1 MENESR
7 KSRNKTLQKVLLAVL
22 SIILMTGIAFFMANV
37 VHNNSSQ
44 PTSSKVKNG
53 LSAYELAVEQ
63 GYKGNLND
71 WLKSLDG
78 KSAFEIAKE
87 NGYSGTEKE
96 WNKAVANVSNQNKA
110 VITNAGFNKNG
121 DFILTLLDGTDVN
134 VSNVSNSKGKDGT
147 DGKNG
152 TNGKNGAN
160 GKDGRSITLA
170 SVNSDGQL
178 VITYSDGSSVN
189 LDKLVGINGIDG
201 VSISNS
207 AINDKGELIITY
219 SNGQICNLGKVVGVD
234 GKNGINGINGS
245 DGNNGKNGQ
254 DGISVVKSEI
264 NSNGELVV
272 TYSNSVIDNLGKVV
286 GSDGAKGDKGEKGDT
301 GAQGEKG
308 EKGDAGEQGIQGV
321 AGKDGKDGINGTNGV
336 DGKDGKDGVGI
347 NTVNITEDGK
357 LNITLTNGTTLNLG
371 TIKGEKGD
379 KGDTGVQGEKGD
391 KGDTGAKGEK
401 GEKGDA
407 GEQGIQG
414 VAGKDGKDGIN
425 GTNGVDGKDG
435 TNGKDGVG
443 IANVLI
449 NTSGEL
455 ELTFSDGQQINLG
468 NVKGSKGEKGDTGEQ
483 GVQGI
488 AGKDGKD
495 GVNGTNGVDGKDGTN
510 GKDGTDGQDG
520 VGIANVTVSNEGA
533 LSVTLNNGTVLDLG
547 NIKGADGIGISKSEV
562 NASGELVLTYT
573 DGTVKNLGN
582 IVGSNGV
589 DGQDGVGIKTVTL
602 SSTGELM
609 ITLSDNSV
617 INLGNV
623 KGEKGD
629 KGDKGDKGA
638 RGEKGEKGDKGDTG
652 RGIAK
657 TELVNGELII
667 TYTDGTKENLGS
679 VSNAESEYSS
689 GLQYTLNEDN
699 NSYTLSSAGELFNST
714 KVVIPE
720 TYKGKPVTKIGERA
734 FYSTQLYGSDSSKGA
749 PINELILPSTIKSIA
764 LEAFYNCKIEKVVF
778 EGTIEEW
785 CSIQFV
791 GASANPLYHP
801 DNAKD
806 NTKLYIDGELIETLV
821 IPNSVST
828 ISSYSFIDCG
838 SLKEVVIPE
847 SVTSIE
853 PLAFKNCGSL
863 SSVEVKAPRGWYY
876 KNGGYKYSISE
887 STMSNKT
894 LLAQKFVEGNPS
906 NYYKD

>member
-63 GYKGNLND
+63 GYKGDLND

-96 WNKAVANVSNQNKA
+96 WNKAVANVSKQNKS

-134 VSNVSNSKGKDGT
+134 VSNVSNSKGKDG
-147 DGKNG
+147 KNG
-152 TNGKNGAN
+152 TNGKNGKNGAN

-170 SVNSDGQL
+170 SVNSEGQL

-201 VSISNS
+201 
-207 AINDKGELIITY
+207 
-219 SNGQICNLGKVVGVD
+219 
-234 GKNGINGINGS
+234 
-245 DGNNGKNGQ
+245 
-254 DGISVVKSEI
+254 
-264 NSNGELVV
+264 
-272 TYSNSVIDNLGKVV
+272 
-286 GSDGAKGDKGEKGDT
+286 
-301 GAQGEKG
+301 
-308 EKGDAGEQGIQGV
+308 
-321 AGKDGKDGINGTNGV
+321 KDGT
-336 DGKDGKDGVGI
+336 DGKDGVGI
-347 NTVNITEDGK
+347 NTVNITG
-357 LNITLTNGTTLNLG
+357 
-371 TIKGEKGD
+371 
-379 KGDTGVQGEKGD
+379 
-391 KGDTGAKGEK
+391 
-401 GEKGDA
+401 
-407 GEQGIQG
+407 
-414 VAGKDGKDGIN
+414 
-425 GTNGVDGKDG
+425 
-435 TNGKDGVG
+435 
-443 IANVLI
+443 
-449 NTSGEL
+449 
-455 ELTFSDGQQINLG
+455 DGQQINLG
-468 NVKGSKGEKGDTGEQ
+468 NVKGSKGDKGEKGDTGEQ
-483 GVQGI
+483 GIQGI

-495 GVNGTNGVDGKDGTN
+495 GINGTNGVDGKDGTN

-533 LSVTLNNGTVLDLG
+533 LSVTLTNGTVLDLG
-547 NIKGADGIGISKSEV
+547 NIKGANGIGISKSEV

-582 IVGSNGV
+582 VVGANGA

-609 ITLSDNSV
+609 VTLSDNSV

-785 CSIQFV
+785 CSIQFI
-791 GASANPLYHP
+791 GISANPLYHP

-828 ISSYSFIDCG
+828 ISSYSFVDCG

-853 PLAFKNCGSL
+853 PHAFKNCGSL

-906 NYYKD
+906 NYYKN

>member
-160 GKDGRSITLA
+160 GKDGRSVTLA

-308 EKGDAGEQGIQGV
+308 DKGDTGEQGIQGV

-336 DGKDGKDGVGI
+336 DGKDGVGI

-379 KGDTGVQGEKGD
+379 KGDTGVQGENGD

-401 GEKGDA
+401 GDKGDT

-414 VAGKDGKDGIN
+414 LAGKDGKDGIN
-425 GTNGVDGKDG
+425 GTDGVDGKDG

-449 NTSGEL
+449 NTLGEL

-468 NVKGSKGEKGDTGEQ
+468 NVKGSKGE
-483 GVQGI
+483 
-488 AGKDGKD
+488 
-495 GVNGTNGVDGKDGTN
+495 
-510 GKDGTDGQDG
+510 
-520 VGIANVTVSNEGA
+520 
-533 LSVTLNNGTVLDLG
+533 
-547 NIKGADGIGISKSEV
+547 
-562 NASGELVLTYT
+562 
-573 DGTVKNLGN
+573 
-582 IVGSNGV
+582 
-589 DGQDGVGIKTVTL
+589 
-602 SSTGELM
+602 
-609 ITLSDNSV
+609 
-617 INLGNV
+617 
-623 KGEKGD
+623 
-629 KGDKGDKGA
+629 
-638 RGEKGEKGDKGDTG
+638 KGDTG

-679 VSNAESEYSS
+679 VTSTENTADKYLVYKILTDDSVSVSLKSEYIGDLEGKITIPSEHNGRKVTEIRGFTGCQLSEIELPDTLEIIGPDTFSGCTNLKSITIPKNVYRIQGNAFLKS
-689 GLQYTLNEDN
+689 GLQTAKFENPSNWKKYQ
-699 NSYTLSSAGELFNST
+699 SYTYNGYDSTLTSVSSSSLSDETKAAELLT
-714 KVVIPE
+714 E
-720 TYKGKPVTKIGERA
+720 TYK
-734 FYSTQLYGSDSSKGA
+734 YQNSDTNRWES
-749 PINELILPSTIKSIA
+749 
-764 LEAFYNCKIEKVVF
+764 
-778 EGTIEEW
+778 GTYW
-785 CSIQFV
+785 F
-791 GASANPLYHP
+791 
-801 DNAKD
+801 
-806 NTKLYIDGELIETLV
+806 
-821 IPNSVST
+821 
-828 ISSYSFIDCG
+828 
-838 SLKEVVIPE
+838 
-847 SVTSIE
+847 
-853 PLAFKNCGSL
+853 FKH
-863 SSVEVKAPRGWYY
+863 
-876 KNGGYKYSISE
+876 
-887 STMSNKT
+887 
-894 LLAQKFVEGNPS
+894 
-906 NYYKD
+906 

>member
-63 GYKGNLND
+63 GYKGDLND

-96 WNKAVANVSNQNKA
+96 WNKAVANVSKQNKS

-134 VSNVSNSKGKDGT
+134 VSNVSNSKGKDG
-147 DGKNG
+147 KNG
-152 TNGKNGAN
+152 TNGKNGKNGAN

-170 SVNSDGQL
+170 SVNSEGQL

-201 VSISNS
+201 
-207 AINDKGELIITY
+207 
-219 SNGQICNLGKVVGVD
+219 
-234 GKNGINGINGS
+234 
-245 DGNNGKNGQ
+245 
-254 DGISVVKSEI
+254 
-264 NSNGELVV
+264 
-272 TYSNSVIDNLGKVV
+272 
-286 GSDGAKGDKGEKGDT
+286 
-301 GAQGEKG
+301 
-308 EKGDAGEQGIQGV
+308 
-321 AGKDGKDGINGTNGV
+321 KDGT
-336 DGKDGKDGVGI
+336 DGKDGVGI
-347 NTVNITEDGK
+347 NTVNITGDGK

-391 KGDTGAKGEK
+391 KGDTG
-401 GEKGDA
+401 
-407 GEQGIQG
+407 EQGI
-414 VAGKDGKDGIN
+414 
-425 GTNGVDGKDG
+425 
-435 TNGKDGVG
+435 
-443 IANVLI
+443 
-449 NTSGEL
+449 
-455 ELTFSDGQQINLG
+455 
-468 NVKGSKGEKGDTGEQ
+468 
-483 GVQGI
+483 QGI

-495 GVNGTNGVDGKDGTN
+495 GINGTNGVDGKDGTN

-533 LSVTLNNGTVLDLG
+533 LSVTLTNGTVLDLG
-547 NIKGADGIGISKSEV
+547 NIKGANGIGISKSEV

-582 IVGSNGV
+582 VVGANGA

-609 ITLSDNSV
+609 VTLSDNSV

-785 CSIQFV
+785 CSIQFI
-791 GASANPLYHP
+791 GISANPLYHP

-828 ISSYSFIDCG
+828 ISSYSFVDCG

-853 PLAFKNCGSL
+853 PHAFKNCGSL

-906 NYYKD
+906 NYYKN

>member
-207 AINDKGELIITY
+207 AINNKGELIITY

-308 EKGDAGEQGIQGV
+308 DKGDTGEQGIQGV

-336 DGKDGKDGVGI
+336 DGKDGVGI

-391 KGDTGAKGEK
+391 KGDTGVQ
-401 GEKGDA
+401 GEKGDKGDT

-414 VAGKDGKDGIN
+414 VAGKDGIN
-425 GTNGVDGKDG
+425 GTDGTDGVDGKDG

-495 GVNGTNGVDGKDGTN
+495 GVNGTNGKDGTN
-510 GKDGTDGQDG
+510 GQDG

-533 LSVTLNNGTVLDLG
+533 LSVTLTNGTVLDLG

-582 IVGSNGV
+582 VVGSNGA

-609 ITLSDNSV
+609 VTLSDNSV

-638 RGEKGEKGDKGDTG
+638 QGEKGEKGDKGDTG

-679 VSNAESEYSS
+679 VTSTENTADKYLVYKILTDDSVSVSLKSEYIGDLEGKITIPSEHNGRKVTKIRGFTGCQLSEIELPDTLEIIESDTFSGCTNLKSITIPKNVYRIQGNAFLKS
-689 GLQYTLNEDN
+689 GLQTAKFENPSNWKKYQ
-699 NSYTLSSAGELFNST
+699 SYTYNGYDSTLTSVSSSSLSDETKAAELLT
-714 KVVIPE
+714 E
-720 TYKGKPVTKIGERA
+720 TYKYKN
-734 FYSTQLYGSDSSKGA
+734 DSS
-749 PINELILPSTIKSIA
+749 ISWQS
-764 LEAFYNCKIEKVVF
+764 
-778 EGTIEEW
+778 GTYW
-785 CSIQFV
+785 F
-791 GASANPLYHP
+791 
-801 DNAKD
+801 
-806 NTKLYIDGELIETLV
+806 
-821 IPNSVST
+821 
-828 ISSYSFIDCG
+828 
-838 SLKEVVIPE
+838 
-847 SVTSIE
+847 
-853 PLAFKNCGSL
+853 FKH
-863 SSVEVKAPRGWYY
+863 
-876 KNGGYKYSISE
+876 
-887 STMSNKT
+887 
-894 LLAQKFVEGNPS
+894 
-906 NYYKD
+906 

>member
-44 PTSSKVKNG
+44 PTSSKVENG

-96 WNKAVANVSNQNKA
+96 WNKAVANVSKQNKS

-152 TNGKNGAN
+152 TNGKNGKNGAN
-160 GKDGRSITLA
+160 GKNGRSITLA
-170 SVNSDGQL
+170 SVNSEGQL

-264 NSNGELVV
+264 NSNGELIV

-286 GSDGAKGDKGEKGDT
+286 GSDGAKGEKGDKGDT
-301 GAQGEKG
+301 GARG
-308 EKGDAGEQGIQGV
+308 EKGDAGEQG
-321 AGKDGKDGINGTNGV
+321 
-336 DGKDGKDGVGI
+336 
-347 NTVNITEDGK
+347 
-357 LNITLTNGTTLNLG
+357 
-371 TIKGEKGD
+371 
-379 KGDTGVQGEKGD
+379 VQG
-391 KGDTGAKGEK
+391 
-401 GEKGDA
+401 
-407 GEQGIQG
+407 I
-414 VAGKDGKDGIN
+414 AGKDGKDGIN

-533 LSVTLNNGTVLDLG
+533 LSVTLTNGTVLDLG

>member
-63 GYKGNLND
+63 GYKGDLND

-96 WNKAVANVSNQNKA
+96 WNKAVANVSKQNKS

-134 VSNVSNSKGKDGT
+134 VSNVSNSKGKDG
-147 DGKNG
+147 KNG
-152 TNGKNGAN
+152 TNGKNGKNGAN

-170 SVNSDGQL
+170 SVNSEGQL

-201 VSISNS
+201 
-207 AINDKGELIITY
+207 
-219 SNGQICNLGKVVGVD
+219 
-234 GKNGINGINGS
+234 
-245 DGNNGKNGQ
+245 
-254 DGISVVKSEI
+254 
-264 NSNGELVV
+264 
-272 TYSNSVIDNLGKVV
+272 
-286 GSDGAKGDKGEKGDT
+286 
-301 GAQGEKG
+301 
-308 EKGDAGEQGIQGV
+308 
-321 AGKDGKDGINGTNGV
+321 KDGT
-336 DGKDGKDGVGI
+336 DGKDGVGI
-347 NTVNITEDGK
+347 NTVNITGDGK

-391 KGDTGAKGEK
+391 KGDTG
-401 GEKGDA
+401 
-407 GEQGIQG
+407 EQGIQG

-425 GTNGVDGKDG
+425 GINGTDGVD
-435 TNGKDGVG
+435 GKDGVG
-443 IANVLI
+443 IANILI

-468 NVKGSKGEKGDTGEQ
+468 NVKGSKGDKGEKGDTGEQ
-483 GVQGI
+483 GIQGI

-495 GVNGTNGVDGKDGTN
+495 GINGTNGVDGKDGTN

-533 LSVTLNNGTVLDLG
+533 LSVTLTNGTVLDLG
-547 NIKGADGIGISKSEV
+547 NIKGANGIGISKSEV

-582 IVGSNGV
+582 VVGANGA

-609 ITLSDNSV
+609 VTLSDNSV

-749 PINELILPSTIKSIA
+749 PINKLILPSTIKSIA

-785 CSIQFV
+785 CSIQFI
-791 GASANPLYHP
+791 GISANPLYHP

-828 ISSYSFIDCG
+828 ISSYSFVDCG

-853 PLAFKNCGSL
+853 PHAFKNCGSL

-906 NYYKD
+906 NYYKN

>member
-63 GYKGNLND
+63 GYKGDLND

-96 WNKAVANVSNQNKA
+96 WNKAVANVSKQNKS

-134 VSNVSNSKGKDGT
+134 VSNVSNSKGKDG
-147 DGKNG
+147 KNG
-152 TNGKNGAN
+152 TNGKNGKNGAN

-170 SVNSDGQL
+170 SVNSEGQL

-201 VSISNS
+201 
-207 AINDKGELIITY
+207 
-219 SNGQICNLGKVVGVD
+219 
-234 GKNGINGINGS
+234 
-245 DGNNGKNGQ
+245 
-254 DGISVVKSEI
+254 
-264 NSNGELVV
+264 
-272 TYSNSVIDNLGKVV
+272 
-286 GSDGAKGDKGEKGDT
+286 
-301 GAQGEKG
+301 
-308 EKGDAGEQGIQGV
+308 
-321 AGKDGKDGINGTNGV
+321 KDGT
-336 DGKDGKDGVGI
+336 DGKDGVGI
-347 NTVNITEDGK
+347 NTVNITGDGK

-391 KGDTGAKGEK
+391 T
-401 GEKGDA
+401 
-407 GEQGIQG
+407 GEQGI
-414 VAGKDGKDGIN
+414 
-425 GTNGVDGKDG
+425 
-435 TNGKDGVG
+435 
-443 IANVLI
+443 
-449 NTSGEL
+449 
-455 ELTFSDGQQINLG
+455 
-468 NVKGSKGEKGDTGEQ
+468 
-483 GVQGI
+483 QGI

-495 GVNGTNGVDGKDGTN
+495 GINGTNGVDGKDGTN

-533 LSVTLNNGTVLDLG
+533 LSVTLTNGTVLDLG
-547 NIKGADGIGISKSEV
+547 NIKGANGIGISKSEV

-582 IVGSNGV
+582 VVGANGA

-609 ITLSDNSV
+609 VTLSDNSV

-785 CSIQFV
+785 CSIQFI
-791 GASANPLYHP
+791 GISANPLYHP

-828 ISSYSFIDCG
+828 ISSYSFVDCG

-853 PLAFKNCGSL
+853 PHAFKNCGSL

-906 NYYKD
+906 NYYKN

>member
-63 GYKGNLND
+63 GYKGDLND

-96 WNKAVANVSNQNKA
+96 WNKAVANVSKQNKS

-134 VSNVSNSKGKDGT
+134 VSNVSNSKGKDG
-147 DGKNG
+147 KNG
-152 TNGKNGAN
+152 TNGKNGKNGAN

-170 SVNSDGQL
+170 SVNSEGQL

-201 VSISNS
+201 
-207 AINDKGELIITY
+207 
-219 SNGQICNLGKVVGVD
+219 
-234 GKNGINGINGS
+234 
-245 DGNNGKNGQ
+245 
-254 DGISVVKSEI
+254 
-264 NSNGELVV
+264 
-272 TYSNSVIDNLGKVV
+272 
-286 GSDGAKGDKGEKGDT
+286 
-301 GAQGEKG
+301 
-308 EKGDAGEQGIQGV
+308 
-321 AGKDGKDGINGTNGV
+321 KDGT
-336 DGKDGKDGVGI
+336 DGKDGVGI
-347 NTVNITEDGK
+347 NTVNITGDGK

-391 KGDTGAKGEK
+391 KGDTG
-401 GEKGDA
+401 
-407 GEQGIQG
+407 EQGIQG

-425 GTNGVDGKDG
+425 GINGTDGVD
-435 TNGKDGVG
+435 GKDGVG
-443 IANVLI
+443 IANILI

-468 NVKGSKGEKGDTGEQ
+468 NVKGSKGDKGEKGDTGEQ
-483 GVQGI
+483 GIQGI

-495 GVNGTNGVDGKDGTN
+495 GINGTNGVDGKDGTN

-533 LSVTLNNGTVLDLG
+533 LSVTLTNGTVLDLG
-547 NIKGADGIGISKSEV
+547 NIKGANGIGISKSEV

-582 IVGSNGV
+582 VVGANGA

-609 ITLSDNSV
+609 VTLSDNSV

-785 CSIQFV
+785 CSIQFI
-791 GASANPLYHP
+791 GISANPLYHP

-828 ISSYSFIDCG
+828 ISSYSFVDCG

-847 SVTSIE
+847 SVTPIE
-853 PLAFKNCGSL
+853 PHAFKNCGSL

-906 NYYKD
+906 NYYKN

>member
-63 GYKGNLND
+63 GYKGDLND

-96 WNKAVANVSNQNKA
+96 WNKAVANVSKQNKS

-121 DFILTLLDGTDVN
+121 DFILTLLYGTDVN
-134 VSNVSNSKGKDGT
+134 VSNVSNSKGKDG
-147 DGKNG
+147 KNG
-152 TNGKNGAN
+152 TNGKNGKNGAN

-170 SVNSDGQL
+170 SVNSEGQL

-201 VSISNS
+201 
-207 AINDKGELIITY
+207 
-219 SNGQICNLGKVVGVD
+219 
-234 GKNGINGINGS
+234 
-245 DGNNGKNGQ
+245 
-254 DGISVVKSEI
+254 
-264 NSNGELVV
+264 
-272 TYSNSVIDNLGKVV
+272 
-286 GSDGAKGDKGEKGDT
+286 
-301 GAQGEKG
+301 
-308 EKGDAGEQGIQGV
+308 
-321 AGKDGKDGINGTNGV
+321 KDGT
-336 DGKDGKDGVGI
+336 DGKDGVGI
-347 NTVNITEDGK
+347 NTVNITGDGK

-391 KGDTGAKGEK
+391 KGDTG
-401 GEKGDA
+401 
-407 GEQGIQG
+407 EQGIQG

-425 GTNGVDGKDG
+425 GINGTDGVD
-435 TNGKDGVG
+435 GKDGVG
-443 IANVLI
+443 IANILI

-468 NVKGSKGEKGDTGEQ
+468 NVKGSKGDKGEKGDTGEQ
-483 GVQGI
+483 GIQGI

-495 GVNGTNGVDGKDGTN
+495 GINGTNGVDGKDGTN

-533 LSVTLNNGTVLDLG
+533 LSVTLTNGTVLDLG
-547 NIKGADGIGISKSEV
+547 NIKGANGIGISKSEV

-582 IVGSNGV
+582 VVGANGA

-609 ITLSDNSV
+609 VTLSDNSV

-785 CSIQFV
+785 CSIQFI
-791 GASANPLYHP
+791 GISANPLYHP

-828 ISSYSFIDCG
+828 ISSYSFVDCG

-853 PLAFKNCGSL
+853 PHAFKNCGSL

-906 NYYKD
+906 NYYKN

>member
-7 KSRNKTLQKVLLAVL
+7 KRHNKTLQKVLLAVL

-44 PTSSKVKNG
+44 PTSSKVENG

-170 SVNSDGQL
+170 SVNSEGQL

-207 AINDKGELIITY
+207 SINDKGELIITY

-234 GKNGINGINGS
+234 GINGINGINGS

-286 GSDGAKGDKGEKGDT
+286 GSDGAKGEKGDKGDT

-321 AGKDGKDGINGTNGV
+321 AGKDGINGT
-336 DGKDGKDGVGI
+336 D
-347 NTVNITEDGK
+347 
-357 LNITLTNGTTLNLG
+357 
-371 TIKGEKGD
+371 
-379 KGDTGVQGEKGD
+379 
-391 KGDTGAKGEK
+391 
-401 GEKGDA
+401 
-407 GEQGIQG
+407 
-414 VAGKDGKDGIN
+414 
-425 GTNGVDGKDG
+425 GVDGKDG
-435 TNGKDGVG
+435 TNGKDGIG

-468 NVKGSKGEKGDTGEQ
+468 NVKGSKGDKGEKGDTGEQ

-488 AGKDGKD
+488 A
-495 GVNGTNGVDGKDGTN
+495 

-533 LSVTLNNGTVLDLG
+533 LSVTLTNGTVLDLG
-547 NIKGADGIGISKSEV
+547 NIKGANGIGISKSEV

-582 IVGSNGV
+582 VVGSNGA

-609 ITLSDNSV
+609 VTLSDNSV

-629 KGDKGDKGA
+629 KGDKGDTGSQ
-638 RGEKGEKGDKGDTG
+638 GEKGEKGDKGDTG

-667 TYTDGTKENLGS
+667 TYTDGTKENLGGVTSDENTADKYLVYKILTDDS
-679 VSNAESEYSS
+679 VSVSLKSEYIGDLEGKITIPSEHNGRKVTEIKGFTGCQLSEIELPNTLKIIGPDTFSGCTNLKSITIPKNVDKIQGSAFLNS
-689 GLQYTLNEDN
+689 GLQT
-699 NSYTLSSAGELFNST
+699 A
-714 KVVIPE
+714 K
-720 TYKGKPVTKIGERA
+720 
-734 FYSTQLYGSDSSKGA
+734 
-749 PINELILPSTIKSIA
+749 
-764 LEAFYNCKIEKVVF
+764 F
-778 EGTIEEW
+778 E
-785 CSIQFV
+785 
-791 GASANPLYHP
+791 
-801 DNAKD
+801 
-806 NTKLYIDGELIETLV
+806 
-821 IPNSVST
+821 
-828 ISSYSFIDCG
+828 
-838 SLKEVVIPE
+838 
-847 SVTSIE
+847 
-853 PLAFKNCGSL
+853 
-863 SSVEVKAPRGWYY
+863 
-876 KNGGYKYSISE
+876 
-887 STMSNKT
+887 
-894 LLAQKFVEGNPS
+894 NPS
-906 NYYKD
+906 NWKKYQSYTYNGYGSTLTSVSSSSLSDETKAAELLTETYNYRIGDTNSWKSGTYYFLKE

>member
-44 PTSSKVKNG
+44 PASSKVENG

-96 WNKAVANVSNQNKA
+96 WNKAVANVSKQNKS

-134 VSNVSNSKGKDGT
+134 VSNVSNSKGKDG
-147 DGKNG
+147 
-152 TNGKNGAN
+152 
-160 GKDGRSITLA
+160 RSITLA
-170 SVNSDGQL
+170 SVNSEGQL

-201 VSISNS
+201 
-207 AINDKGELIITY
+207 
-219 SNGQICNLGKVVGVD
+219 
-234 GKNGINGINGS
+234 
-245 DGNNGKNGQ
+245 
-254 DGISVVKSEI
+254 
-264 NSNGELVV
+264 
-272 TYSNSVIDNLGKVV
+272 
-286 GSDGAKGDKGEKGDT
+286 
-301 GAQGEKG
+301 
-308 EKGDAGEQGIQGV
+308 
-321 AGKDGKDGINGTNGV
+321 KDGT
-336 DGKDGKDGVGI
+336 DGKDGVGI
-347 NTVNITEDGK
+347 NTVNITGDGK

-391 KGDTGAKGEK
+391 KGDTG
-401 GEKGDA
+401 
-407 GEQGIQG
+407 EQGIQG

-425 GTNGVDGKDG
+425 GINGTDGVD
-435 TNGKDGVG
+435 GKDGVG
-443 IANVLI
+443 IANILI

-468 NVKGSKGEKGDTGEQ
+468 NVKGSKGDKGEKGDTGEQ
-483 GVQGI
+483 GIQGI

-495 GVNGTNGVDGKDGTN
+495 GINGTNGVDGKDGTN

-533 LSVTLNNGTVLDLG
+533 LSVTLTNGTVLDLG
-547 NIKGADGIGISKSEV
+547 NIKGANGIGISKSEV

-582 IVGSNGV
+582 VVGANGA

-609 ITLSDNSV
+609 VTLSDNSV

-623 KGEKGD
+623 
-629 KGDKGDKGA
+629 KGDKGA

-720 TYKGKPVTKIGERA
+720 TYKGKPVTKICERA

-785 CSIQFV
+785 CSIQFI
-791 GASANPLYHP
+791 GISANPLYHP

-828 ISSYSFIDCG
+828 ISSYSFVDCG

-853 PLAFKNCGSL
+853 PHAFKNCGSL

-906 NYYKD
+906 NYYKN

>member
-401 GEKGDA
+401 GEKGD
-407 GEQGIQG
+407 
-414 VAGKDGKDGIN
+414 
-425 GTNGVDGKDG
+425 
-435 TNGKDGVG
+435 
-443 IANVLI
+443 
-449 NTSGEL
+449 
-455 ELTFSDGQQINLG
+455 
-468 NVKGSKGEKGDTGEQ
+468 TGEQ

-533 LSVTLNNGTVLDLG
+533 LSVTLTNGTVLDLG

>member
-7 KSRNKTLQKVLLAVL
+7 KSHNKTLQKVLLAVL

-44 PTSSKVKNG
+44 PTSSKVENG

-170 SVNSDGQL
+170 SVNSEGQL

-189 LDKLVGINGIDG
+189 LDKLVGINGVDG

-207 AINDKGELIITY
+207 SINDKGELIITY
-219 SNGQICNLGKVVGVD
+219 SNRQICNLGKVVGVD

-286 GSDGAKGDKGEKGDT
+286 GSDGAKGEKGD
-301 GAQGEKG
+301 
-308 EKGDAGEQGIQGV
+308 KGDAGEQGIQGI

-336 DGKDGKDGVGI
+336 DGKDGTDGKDGVGI

-401 GEKGDA
+401 GDKGDT

-414 VAGKDGKDGIN
+414 VAGKDGKDGKDGINGTDGVDGKDGINGTDGVDGKDGINGTDGVDGKDGIN

-468 NVKGSKGEKGDTGEQ
+468 NVKGSKGDKGEKGDTGEQ

-488 AGKDGKD
+488 AGKDGI
-495 GVNGTNGVDGKDGTN
+495 NGTNGVDGKDGTN

-520 VGIANVTVSNEGA
+520 VGIANATVSNEGA
-533 LSVTLNNGTVLDLG
+533 LSVTLTNGTVLDLG
-547 NIKGADGIGISKSEV
+547 NIKGANGIGISKSEV

-582 IVGSNGV
+582 VVGSNGA

-609 ITLSDNSV
+609 VTLSDNSV

-629 KGDKGDKGA
+629 KGDKGDAGVQ
-638 RGEKGEKGDKGDTG
+638 GEKGEKGDKGDTG

-679 VSNAESEYSS
+679 VTSDENTADKYLVYKILTDDSVSVSLKSEYIGDLEGKITIPSEHNGRKVTEIKGFTGCQLSEIELPDTLEIIGPDTFSGCTNLKSITIPKNVYRIQGNAFLNS
-689 GLQYTLNEDN
+689 GLQT
-699 NSYTLSSAGELFNST
+699 A
-714 KVVIPE
+714 K
-720 TYKGKPVTKIGERA
+720 
-734 FYSTQLYGSDSSKGA
+734 
-749 PINELILPSTIKSIA
+749 
-764 LEAFYNCKIEKVVF
+764 F
-778 EGTIEEW
+778 E
-785 CSIQFV
+785 
-791 GASANPLYHP
+791 
-801 DNAKD
+801 
-806 NTKLYIDGELIETLV
+806 
-821 IPNSVST
+821 
-828 ISSYSFIDCG
+828 
-838 SLKEVVIPE
+838 
-847 SVTSIE
+847 
-853 PLAFKNCGSL
+853 
-863 SSVEVKAPRGWYY
+863 
-876 KNGGYKYSISE
+876 
-887 STMSNKT
+887 
-894 LLAQKFVEGNPS
+894 NPS
-906 NYYKD
+906 NWKKYQVYTYNGYDSTLTSVSSSSLSDETKAAELLTETYNYKNDSSISWKSGTYYFFKD

>member
-63 GYKGNLND
+63 GYKGDLND

-96 WNKAVANVSNQNKA
+96 WNKAVANVSKQNKS

-134 VSNVSNSKGKDGT
+134 VSNVSNSKGKDG
-147 DGKNG
+147 KNG
-152 TNGKNGAN
+152 TNGKNGKNGAN

-170 SVNSDGQL
+170 SVNSEGQL

-201 VSISNS
+201 
-207 AINDKGELIITY
+207 
-219 SNGQICNLGKVVGVD
+219 
-234 GKNGINGINGS
+234 
-245 DGNNGKNGQ
+245 
-254 DGISVVKSEI
+254 
-264 NSNGELVV
+264 
-272 TYSNSVIDNLGKVV
+272 
-286 GSDGAKGDKGEKGDT
+286 
-301 GAQGEKG
+301 
-308 EKGDAGEQGIQGV
+308 
-321 AGKDGKDGINGTNGV
+321 KDGT
-336 DGKDGKDGVGI
+336 DGKDGVGI
-347 NTVNITEDGK
+347 NTVNITGDGK

-391 KGDTGAKGEK
+391 KGDTG
-401 GEKGDA
+401 
-407 GEQGIQG
+407 EQGIQG
-414 VAGKDGKDGIN
+414 VAGKDGKDGI
-425 GTNGVDGKDG
+425 
-435 TNGKDGVG
+435 
-443 IANVLI
+443 
-449 NTSGEL
+449 
-455 ELTFSDGQQINLG
+455 
-468 NVKGSKGEKGDTGEQ
+468 
-483 GVQGI
+483 
-488 AGKDGKD
+488 
-495 GVNGTNGVDGKDGTN
+495 NGTNGVDGKDGTN

-533 LSVTLNNGTVLDLG
+533 LSVTLTNGTVLDLG
-547 NIKGADGIGISKSEV
+547 NIKGANGIGISKSEV

-582 IVGSNGV
+582 VVGANGA

-609 ITLSDNSV
+609 VTLSDNSV

-785 CSIQFV
+785 CSIQFI
-791 GASANPLYHP
+791 GISANPLYHP

-828 ISSYSFIDCG
+828 ISSYSFVDCG

-853 PLAFKNCGSL
+853 PHAFKNCGSL

-906 NYYKD
+906 NYYKN

>member
-44 PTSSKVKNG
+44 PTSSKVENG

-96 WNKAVANVSNQNKA
+96 WNKAVANVSKQNKS

-170 SVNSDGQL
+170 SVNSEGQL

-272 TYSNSVIDNLGKVV
+272 TYSNSVIDNLGKVI
-286 GSDGAKGDKGEKGDT
+286 GSDGAKGEKGDKGDT
-301 GAQGEKG
+301 GARGEKG

-336 DGKDGKDGVGI
+336 DGKDGTDGKDGVGI

-401 GEKGDA
+401 G
-407 GEQGIQG
+407 
-414 VAGKDGKDGIN
+414 
-425 GTNGVDGKDG
+425 
-435 TNGKDGVG
+435 
-443 IANVLI
+443 
-449 NTSGEL
+449 
-455 ELTFSDGQQINLG
+455 
-468 NVKGSKGEKGDTGEQ
+468 
-483 GVQGI
+483 
-488 AGKDGKD
+488 
-495 GVNGTNGVDGKDGTN
+495 
-510 GKDGTDGQDG
+510 
-520 VGIANVTVSNEGA
+520 
-533 LSVTLNNGTVLDLG
+533 
-547 NIKGADGIGISKSEV
+547 
-562 NASGELVLTYT
+562 
-573 DGTVKNLGN
+573 
-582 IVGSNGV
+582 
-589 DGQDGVGIKTVTL
+589 
-602 SSTGELM
+602 
-609 ITLSDNSV
+609 
-617 INLGNV
+617 
-623 KGEKGD
+623 
-629 KGDKGDKGA
+629 
-638 RGEKGEKGDKGDTG
+638 DKGDTG

-679 VSNAESEYSS
+679 ITSTENTADKYLVYKILTDDSVSVSLKSEYIGDLEGKITIPSEHNGRKVTEIKGFTGCQLSEIELPDTLEIIGPDTFSGCTNLKSITIPKNVYRIQGNAFLNS
-689 GLQYTLNEDN
+689 GLQT
-699 NSYTLSSAGELFNST
+699 A
-714 KVVIPE
+714 K
-720 TYKGKPVTKIGERA
+720 
-734 FYSTQLYGSDSSKGA
+734 
-749 PINELILPSTIKSIA
+749 
-764 LEAFYNCKIEKVVF
+764 F
-778 EGTIEEW
+778 E
-785 CSIQFV
+785 
-791 GASANPLYHP
+791 
-801 DNAKD
+801 
-806 NTKLYIDGELIETLV
+806 
-821 IPNSVST
+821 
-828 ISSYSFIDCG
+828 
-838 SLKEVVIPE
+838 
-847 SVTSIE
+847 
-853 PLAFKNCGSL
+853 
-863 SSVEVKAPRGWYY
+863 
-876 KNGGYKYSISE
+876 
-887 STMSNKT
+887 
-894 LLAQKFVEGNPS
+894 NPS
-906 NYYKD
+906 NWKKYQVYTYNGYDSTLTSVSSSSLSDETKAAELLTETYNYKNDSSISWKSGTYYFFKD

>member
-63 GYKGNLND
+63 GYKGDLND

-96 WNKAVANVSNQNKA
+96 WNKAVANVSKQNKS

-134 VSNVSNSKGKDGT
+134 VSNVSNSKGKDG
-147 DGKNG
+147 KNG
-152 TNGKNGAN
+152 TNGKNGKNGAN

-170 SVNSDGQL
+170 SVNSEGQL

-201 VSISNS
+201 
-207 AINDKGELIITY
+207 
-219 SNGQICNLGKVVGVD
+219 
-234 GKNGINGINGS
+234 
-245 DGNNGKNGQ
+245 
-254 DGISVVKSEI
+254 
-264 NSNGELVV
+264 
-272 TYSNSVIDNLGKVV
+272 
-286 GSDGAKGDKGEKGDT
+286 
-301 GAQGEKG
+301 
-308 EKGDAGEQGIQGV
+308 
-321 AGKDGKDGINGTNGV
+321 KDGT
-336 DGKDGKDGVGI
+336 DGKDGVGI
-347 NTVNITEDGK
+347 NTVNITGDGK

-391 KGDTGAKGEK
+391 KGDTG
-401 GEKGDA
+401 
-407 GEQGIQG
+407 EQGIQG

-425 GTNGVDGKDG
+425 GTDGVD
-435 TNGKDGVG
+435 GKDGVG
-443 IANVLI
+443 IANILI

-468 NVKGSKGEKGDTGEQ
+468 NVKGSKGDKGEKGDTGEQ
-483 GVQGI
+483 GIQGI

-495 GVNGTNGVDGKDGTN
+495 GINGTNGVDGKDGTN
-510 GKDGTDGQDG
+510 GKEGTDGQDG

-533 LSVTLNNGTVLDLG
+533 LSVTLTNGTVLDLG
-547 NIKGADGIGISKSEV
+547 NIKGANGIGISKSEV

-582 IVGSNGV
+582 VVGANGA

-609 ITLSDNSV
+609 VTLSDNSV

-638 RGEKGEKGDKGDTG
+638 RGEKGEKGDKGDKGDTG

-720 TYKGKPVTKIGERA
+720 TYNGKPVTKIGERA

-785 CSIQFV
+785 CSIQFI
-791 GASANPLYHP
+791 GISANPLYHP

-828 ISSYSFIDCG
+828 ISSYSFVDCG

-853 PLAFKNCGSL
+853 PHAFKNCGSL

-906 NYYKD
+906 NYYKN

>member
-63 GYKGNLND
+63 GYKGDLND

-96 WNKAVANVSNQNKA
+96 WNKAVANVSKQNKS

-134 VSNVSNSKGKDGT
+134 VSNVSNSKGKDG
-147 DGKNG
+147 KNG
-152 TNGKNGAN
+152 TNGKNGKNGAN

-170 SVNSDGQL
+170 SVNSEGQL

-201 VSISNS
+201 
-207 AINDKGELIITY
+207 
-219 SNGQICNLGKVVGVD
+219 
-234 GKNGINGINGS
+234 
-245 DGNNGKNGQ
+245 
-254 DGISVVKSEI
+254 
-264 NSNGELVV
+264 
-272 TYSNSVIDNLGKVV
+272 
-286 GSDGAKGDKGEKGDT
+286 
-301 GAQGEKG
+301 
-308 EKGDAGEQGIQGV
+308 
-321 AGKDGKDGINGTNGV
+321 KDGT
-336 DGKDGKDGVGI
+336 DGKDGVGI
-347 NTVNITEDGK
+347 NTVNITGDGK

-391 KGDTGAKGEK
+391 KGDTG
-401 GEKGDA
+401 
-407 GEQGIQG
+407 EQGIQG

-425 GTNGVDGKDG
+425 GINGTDGVD
-435 TNGKDGVG
+435 GKDGVG
-443 IANVLI
+443 IANILI

-468 NVKGSKGEKGDTGEQ
+468 NVKGSKGDKGEKGDTGEQ
-483 GVQGI
+483 GIQGI

-495 GVNGTNGVDGKDGTN
+495 GINGTNGVDGKDGTN

-533 LSVTLNNGTVLDLG
+533 LSVTLTNGTVLDLG
-547 NIKGADGIGISKSEV
+547 NIKGANGIGISKSEV

-582 IVGSNGV
+582 VVGANGA

-609 ITLSDNSV
+609 VTLSDNSV

-785 CSIQFV
+785 CSIQFI
-791 GASANPLYHP
+791 GISANPLYHP

-806 NTKLYIDGELIETLV
+806 NTKLYIDGELIETHV

-828 ISSYSFIDCG
+828 ISSYSFVDCG

-853 PLAFKNCGSL
+853 PHAFKNCGSL

-906 NYYKD
+906 NYYKN

>member
-63 GYKGNLND
+63 GYKGDLND

-96 WNKAVANVSNQNKA
+96 WNKAVANVSKQNKS

-134 VSNVSNSKGKDGT
+134 VSNVSNSKGKDG
-147 DGKNG
+147 KNG
-152 TNGKNGAN
+152 TNGKNGKNGAN

-170 SVNSDGQL
+170 SVNSEGQL

-201 VSISNS
+201 
-207 AINDKGELIITY
+207 
-219 SNGQICNLGKVVGVD
+219 
-234 GKNGINGINGS
+234 
-245 DGNNGKNGQ
+245 
-254 DGISVVKSEI
+254 
-264 NSNGELVV
+264 
-272 TYSNSVIDNLGKVV
+272 
-286 GSDGAKGDKGEKGDT
+286 
-301 GAQGEKG
+301 
-308 EKGDAGEQGIQGV
+308 
-321 AGKDGKDGINGTNGV
+321 KDGT
-336 DGKDGKDGVGI
+336 DGKDGVGI
-347 NTVNITEDGK
+347 NTVNITGDGK

-391 KGDTGAKGEK
+391 KGDTG
-401 GEKGDA
+401 
-407 GEQGIQG
+407 EQGIQG

-425 GTNGVDGKDG
+425 GINGTDGVD
-435 TNGKDGVG
+435 GKDGVG
-443 IANVLI
+443 IANILI

-468 NVKGSKGEKGDTGEQ
+468 NVKGSKGDKGEKGDTGEQ
-483 GVQGI
+483 GIQGI

-495 GVNGTNGVDGKDGTN
+495 GINGTNGVDGKDGTN

-533 LSVTLNNGTVLDLG
+533 LSVTLTNGTVLDLG
-547 NIKGADGIGISKSEV
+547 NIKGANGIGISKSEV

-582 IVGSNGV
+582 VVGANGA

-609 ITLSDNSV
+609 VTLSDNSV

-785 CSIQFV
+785 CSIQFI
-791 GASANPLYHP
+791 G
-801 DNAKD
+801 
-806 NTKLYIDGELIETLV
+806 I
-821 IPNSVST
+821 IPFEENS
-828 ISSYSFIDCG
+828 YDF
-838 SLKEVVIPE
+838 PHFF
-847 SVTSIE
+847 
-853 PLAFKNCGSL
+853 PSL
-863 SSVEVKAPRGWYY
+863 SFPY
-876 KNGGYKYSISE
+876 ISLGF
-887 STMSNKT
+887 TTGTHTN
-894 LLAQKFVEGNPS
+894 
-906 NYYKD
+906 

>member
-7 KSRNKTLQKVLLAVL
+7 KSRNKTFQKVLLAVL

-44 PTSSKVKNG
+44 PTSSKVENG

-96 WNKAVANVSNQNKA
+96 WNKAVANASNQNKS

-170 SVNSDGQL
+170 SVNSEGQL

-201 VSISNS
+201 
-207 AINDKGELIITY
+207 
-219 SNGQICNLGKVVGVD
+219 
-234 GKNGINGINGS
+234 
-245 DGNNGKNGQ
+245 
-254 DGISVVKSEI
+254 
-264 NSNGELVV
+264 
-272 TYSNSVIDNLGKVV
+272 
-286 GSDGAKGDKGEKGDT
+286 
-301 GAQGEKG
+301 
-308 EKGDAGEQGIQGV
+308 
-321 AGKDGKDGINGTNGV
+321 KDGT
-336 DGKDGKDGVGI
+336 DGKDGVGI

-401 GEKGDA
+401 GDKGDTGVQGEKGEKGDT

-483 GVQGI
+483 GIQGI
-488 AGKDGKD
+488 A
-495 GVNGTNGVDGKDGTN
+495 

-520 VGIANVTVSNEGA
+520 VGIANITVSNEGA
-533 LSVTLNNGTVLDLG
+533 LSVTLTNGTVLDLG

-582 IVGSNGV
+582 VVGSNGA

-602 SSTGELM
+602 SSTGELTV
-609 ITLSDNSV
+609 TLSDNSV

-629 KGDKGDKGA
+629 KGDKGDAGA
-638 RGEKGEKGDKGDTG
+638 QGEKGEKGDKGDTG

-679 VSNAESEYSS
+679 VTSTENTADKYLVYKILTDDSVSVSLKSEYIGDLEGKITIPSGHNGRKVTEIRGFTGCQLSEIELPDTLEIIGPDTFSGCTNLKSITIPKNVDKIQGNAFLKS
-689 GLQYTLNEDN
+689 GLQTAKFENPSNWKKYQCYTYNGYD
-699 NSYTLSSAGELFNST
+699 STLTSVSSSSLSDETKAAELLT
-714 KVVIPE
+714 E
-720 TYKGKPVTKIGERA
+720 TYKYQNSDTIGW
-734 FYSTQLYGSDSSKGA
+734 
-749 PINELILPSTIKSIA
+749 KS
-764 LEAFYNCKIEKVVF
+764 
-778 EGTIEEW
+778 GTYY
-785 CSIQFV
+785 F
-791 GASANPLYHP
+791 L
-801 DNAKD
+801 KD
-806 NTKLYIDGELIETLV
+806 
-821 IPNSVST
+821 
-828 ISSYSFIDCG
+828 
-838 SLKEVVIPE
+838 
-847 SVTSIE
+847 
-853 PLAFKNCGSL
+853 
-863 SSVEVKAPRGWYY
+863 
-876 KNGGYKYSISE
+876 
-887 STMSNKT
+887 
-894 LLAQKFVEGNPS
+894 
-906 NYYKD
+906 

>member
-96 WNKAVANVSNQNKA
+96 WNKAVANVSNQNKS

-170 SVNSDGQL
+170 SVNSEGQL

-286 GSDGAKGDKGEKGDT
+286 GSDGAKGEKGDKGDT
-301 GAQGEKG
+301 GARGEKG

-321 AGKDGKDGINGTNGV
+321 AGKDGKYGINGTNGI
-336 DGKDGKDGVGI
+336 DGKDGTDGKDGVGI

-391 KGDTGAKGEK
+391 KGDTG
-401 GEKGDA
+401 
-407 GEQGIQG
+407 EQGIQG
-414 VAGKDGKDGIN
+414 VAGKDGIN

-483 GVQGI
+483 GIQG
-488 AGKDGKD
+488 ATGKDGA
-495 GVNGTNGVDGKDGTN
+495 N
-510 GKDGTDGQDG
+510 GQDG

-533 LSVTLNNGTVLDLG
+533 LSVTLTNGTVLDLG

-562 NASGELVLTYT
+562 NVSGELVLTYT

-582 IVGSNGV
+582 VVGANGA

-609 ITLSDNSV
+609 VTLSDNSV

-629 KGDKGDKGA
+629 KGDKGDAGVQ
-638 RGEKGEKGDKGDTG
+638 GEKGEKGDKGDTG

-657 TELVNGELII
+657 TELINGELII

>member
-63 GYKGNLND
+63 GYKGDLND

-96 WNKAVANVSNQNKA
+96 WNKAVANVSKQNKS

-134 VSNVSNSKGKDGT
+134 VSNVSNSKGKDG
-147 DGKNG
+147 KNG

-170 SVNSDGQL
+170 SVNSEGQL

-201 VSISNS
+201 
-207 AINDKGELIITY
+207 
-219 SNGQICNLGKVVGVD
+219 
-234 GKNGINGINGS
+234 
-245 DGNNGKNGQ
+245 
-254 DGISVVKSEI
+254 
-264 NSNGELVV
+264 
-272 TYSNSVIDNLGKVV
+272 
-286 GSDGAKGDKGEKGDT
+286 
-301 GAQGEKG
+301 
-308 EKGDAGEQGIQGV
+308 
-321 AGKDGKDGINGTNGV
+321 KDGT
-336 DGKDGKDGVGI
+336 DGKDGVGI
-347 NTVNITEDGK
+347 NTVNITGDGK

-391 KGDTGAKGEK
+391 KGDTG
-401 GEKGDA
+401 
-407 GEQGIQG
+407 EQGIQG

-425 GTNGVDGKDG
+425 GINGTDGVD
-435 TNGKDGVG
+435 GKDGVG
-443 IANVLI
+443 IANILI

-468 NVKGSKGEKGDTGEQ
+468 NVKGSKGDKGEKGDTGEQ
-483 GVQGI
+483 GIQGI

-495 GVNGTNGVDGKDGTN
+495 GINGTNGVDGKDGTN

-533 LSVTLNNGTVLDLG
+533 LSVTLTNGTVLDLG
-547 NIKGADGIGISKSEV
+547 NIKGANGIGISKSEV

-582 IVGSNGV
+582 VVGANGA

-609 ITLSDNSV
+609 VTLSDNSV

-629 KGDKGDKGA
+629 KGDKGDAGVQ
-638 RGEKGEKGDKGDTG
+638 GEKGEKGDKGDTG

-657 TELVNGELII
+657 TELINGELII

>member
-336 DGKDGKDGVGI
+336 DGKDG
-347 NTVNITEDGK
+347 
-357 LNITLTNGTTLNLG
+357 
-371 TIKGEKGD
+371 
-379 KGDTGVQGEKGD
+379 
-391 KGDTGAKGEK
+391 
-401 GEKGDA
+401 
-407 GEQGIQG
+407 
-414 VAGKDGKDGIN
+414 
-425 GTNGVDGKDG
+425 

-533 LSVTLNNGTVLDLG
+533 LSVTLTNGTVLDLG

-863 SSVEVKAPRGWYY
+863 SSVEVKAPRGLYY

>member
-63 GYKGNLND
+63 GYKGDLND

-96 WNKAVANVSNQNKA
+96 WNKAVANVSKQNKS

-134 VSNVSNSKGKDGT
+134 VSNVSNSKGKDG
-147 DGKNG
+147 KNG
-152 TNGKNGAN
+152 TNGKNGKNGAN

-170 SVNSDGQL
+170 SVNSEGQL

-201 VSISNS
+201 
-207 AINDKGELIITY
+207 
-219 SNGQICNLGKVVGVD
+219 
-234 GKNGINGINGS
+234 
-245 DGNNGKNGQ
+245 
-254 DGISVVKSEI
+254 
-264 NSNGELVV
+264 
-272 TYSNSVIDNLGKVV
+272 
-286 GSDGAKGDKGEKGDT
+286 
-301 GAQGEKG
+301 
-308 EKGDAGEQGIQGV
+308 
-321 AGKDGKDGINGTNGV
+321 KDGT
-336 DGKDGKDGVGI
+336 DGKDGVGI
-347 NTVNITEDGK
+347 NTVNITGDGK

-391 KGDTGAKGEK
+391 KGDTG
-401 GEKGDA
+401 
-407 GEQGIQG
+407 EQGIQG

-425 GTNGVDGKDG
+425 GINGTDGVD
-435 TNGKDGVG
+435 GKDGVG
-443 IANVLI
+443 IANILI

-468 NVKGSKGEKGDTGEQ
+468 NVKGSKVDKGEKGDTGEQ
-483 GVQGI
+483 GIQGI

-495 GVNGTNGVDGKDGTN
+495 GINGTNGVDGKDGTN

-533 LSVTLNNGTVLDLG
+533 LSVTLTNGTVLDLG
-547 NIKGADGIGISKSEV
+547 NIKGANGIGISKSEV

-582 IVGSNGV
+582 VVGANGA

-609 ITLSDNSV
+609 VTLSDNSV

-785 CSIQFV
+785 CSIQFI
-791 GASANPLYHP
+791 GISANPLYHP

-828 ISSYSFIDCG
+828 ISSYSFVDCG

-853 PLAFKNCGSL
+853 PHAFKNCGSL

-906 NYYKD
+906 NYYKN

>member
-44 PTSSKVKNG
+44 PTSSKVENG

-96 WNKAVANVSNQNKA
+96 WNKAVANVSKQNKS

-152 TNGKNGAN
+152 TNGKNGKNGAN
-160 GKDGRSITLA
+160 GKNGRSITLA
-170 SVNSDGQL
+170 SVNSEGQL

-245 DGNNGKNGQ
+245 DGNNGKN
-254 DGISVVKSEI
+254 
-264 NSNGELVV
+264 
-272 TYSNSVIDNLGKVV
+272 
-286 GSDGAKGDKGEKGDT
+286 
-301 GAQGEKG
+301 
-308 EKGDAGEQGIQGV
+308 
-321 AGKDGKDGINGTNGV
+321 
-336 DGKDGKDGVGI
+336 
-347 NTVNITEDGK
+347 
-357 LNITLTNGTTLNLG
+357 
-371 TIKGEKGD
+371 
-379 KGDTGVQGEKGD
+379 
-391 KGDTGAKGEK
+391 
-401 GEKGDA
+401 
-407 GEQGIQG
+407 
-414 VAGKDGKDGIN
+414 GIN

-533 LSVTLNNGTVLDLG
+533 LSVTLTNGTVLDLG

>member
-44 PTSSKVKNG
+44 PTSSKVENG

-170 SVNSDGQL
+170 SVNSEGQL

-201 VSISNS
+201 
-207 AINDKGELIITY
+207 
-219 SNGQICNLGKVVGVD
+219 
-234 GKNGINGINGS
+234 
-245 DGNNGKNGQ
+245 
-254 DGISVVKSEI
+254 
-264 NSNGELVV
+264 
-272 TYSNSVIDNLGKVV
+272 
-286 GSDGAKGDKGEKGDT
+286 
-301 GAQGEKG
+301 
-308 EKGDAGEQGIQGV
+308 
-321 AGKDGKDGINGTNGV
+321 KDGT
-336 DGKDGKDGVGI
+336 DGKDGVGI

-379 KGDTGVQGEKGD
+379 KGDTGAKGEKGD
-391 KGDTGAKGEK
+391 KGDT
-401 GEKGDA
+401 

-414 VAGKDGKDGIN
+414 VAGKDG
-425 GTNGVDGKDG
+425 
-435 TNGKDGVG
+435 TNGKDGIG

-468 NVKGSKGEKGDTGEQ
+468 NVKGSKGDKGEKGDTGEQ

-488 AGKDGKD
+488 A
-495 GVNGTNGVDGKDGTN
+495 

-533 LSVTLNNGTVLDLG
+533 LSVTLTNGTVLDLG
-547 NIKGADGIGISKSEV
+547 NIKGANGIGISKSEV

-582 IVGSNGV
+582 VVGSNGA

-609 ITLSDNSV
+609 VTLSDNSV

-629 KGDKGDKGA
+629 KGDKGDTGSQ
-638 RGEKGEKGDKGDTG
+638 GEKGEKGDKGDTG

-667 TYTDGTKENLGS
+667 TYTDGTKENLGGVTSDENTADKYLVYKILTDDS
-679 VSNAESEYSS
+679 VSVSLKSEYIGDLEGKITIPSEHNGRKVTEIKGFTGCQLSEIELPNTLKIIGPDTFSGCTNLKSITIPKNVDKIQGSAFLNS
-689 GLQYTLNEDN
+689 GLQT
-699 NSYTLSSAGELFNST
+699 A
-714 KVVIPE
+714 K
-720 TYKGKPVTKIGERA
+720 
-734 FYSTQLYGSDSSKGA
+734 
-749 PINELILPSTIKSIA
+749 
-764 LEAFYNCKIEKVVF
+764 F
-778 EGTIEEW
+778 E
-785 CSIQFV
+785 
-791 GASANPLYHP
+791 
-801 DNAKD
+801 
-806 NTKLYIDGELIETLV
+806 
-821 IPNSVST
+821 
-828 ISSYSFIDCG
+828 
-838 SLKEVVIPE
+838 
-847 SVTSIE
+847 
-853 PLAFKNCGSL
+853 
-863 SSVEVKAPRGWYY
+863 
-876 KNGGYKYSISE
+876 
-887 STMSNKT
+887 
-894 LLAQKFVEGNPS
+894 NPS
-906 NYYKD
+906 NWKKYQSYTYNGYGSTLTSVSSSSLSDETKAAELLTETYNYRIGDTNSWKSGTYYFLKE

>member
-63 GYKGNLND
+63 GYKGDLND

-96 WNKAVANVSNQNKA
+96 WNKAVANVSKQNKS

-134 VSNVSNSKGKDGT
+134 VSNVSNSKGKDG
-147 DGKNG
+147 KNG
-152 TNGKNGAN
+152 TNGKNGKNGAN

-170 SVNSDGQL
+170 SVNSEGQL

-201 VSISNS
+201 
-207 AINDKGELIITY
+207 
-219 SNGQICNLGKVVGVD
+219 
-234 GKNGINGINGS
+234 
-245 DGNNGKNGQ
+245 
-254 DGISVVKSEI
+254 
-264 NSNGELVV
+264 
-272 TYSNSVIDNLGKVV
+272 
-286 GSDGAKGDKGEKGDT
+286 
-301 GAQGEKG
+301 
-308 EKGDAGEQGIQGV
+308 
-321 AGKDGKDGINGTNGV
+321 KDGT
-336 DGKDGKDGVGI
+336 DGKDGVGI
-347 NTVNITEDGK
+347 NTVNITGDGK

-391 KGDTGAKGEK
+391 KGDTG
-401 GEKGDA
+401 
-407 GEQGIQG
+407 EQGIQG
-414 VAGKDGKDGIN
+414 VAGKDGINGIN
-425 GTNGVDGKDG
+425 GTDGVD
-435 TNGKDGVG
+435 GKDGVG
-443 IANVLI
+443 IANILI

-468 NVKGSKGEKGDTGEQ
+468 NVKGSKGDKGEKGDTGEQ
-483 GVQGI
+483 GIQGI

-495 GVNGTNGVDGKDGTN
+495 GINGTNGVDGKDGTN

-533 LSVTLNNGTVLDLG
+533 LSVTLTNGTVLDLG
-547 NIKGADGIGISKSEV
+547 NIKGANGIGISKSEV

-582 IVGSNGV
+582 VVGANGA

-609 ITLSDNSV
+609 VTLSDNSV

-629 KGDKGDKGA
+629 KGDKGDAGVQ
-638 RGEKGEKGDKGDTG
+638 GEKGEKGDKGDTG

-657 TELVNGELII
+657 TELINGELII

>member
-7 KSRNKTLQKVLLAVL
+7 KSHNKTLQKVLLAVL

-44 PTSSKVKNG
+44 PTSSKVENG

-170 SVNSDGQL
+170 SVNSEGQL

-286 GSDGAKGDKGEKGDT
+286 GSDGSKGEKGDKGDT
-301 GAQGEKG
+301 GARGEKG

-321 AGKDGKDGINGTNGV
+321 AGK

-401 GEKGDA
+401 GDKGDT

-425 GTNGVDGKDG
+425 GTDGVDGKDG

-468 NVKGSKGEKGDTGEQ
+468 NVKGSKGDKGEKGDTGEQ
-483 GVQGI
+483 GIQG
-488 AGKDGKD
+488 AA
-495 GVNGTNGVDGKDGTN
+495 

-533 LSVTLNNGTVLDLG
+533 LSVTLTNGTVLDLG

-582 IVGSNGV
+582 VVGANGA

-609 ITLSDNSV
+609 VTLSDNSV

-629 KGDKGDKGA
+629 KGDKGDTGSQ
-638 RGEKGEKGDKGDTG
+638 GEKGEKGDKGDTG

-679 VSNAESEYSS
+679 VTSTENTADKYLVYKILTDDSVSVSLKSEYIGDLEGKITIPSEHNGRKVTEIKGFTGCQLSEIELPDTLEIIGPDTFSGCTNLKSITIPKNVYRIQGNAFLNS
-689 GLQYTLNEDN
+689 GLQT
-699 NSYTLSSAGELFNST
+699 A
-714 KVVIPE
+714 K
-720 TYKGKPVTKIGERA
+720 
-734 FYSTQLYGSDSSKGA
+734 
-749 PINELILPSTIKSIA
+749 
-764 LEAFYNCKIEKVVF
+764 F
-778 EGTIEEW
+778 E
-785 CSIQFV
+785 
-791 GASANPLYHP
+791 
-801 DNAKD
+801 
-806 NTKLYIDGELIETLV
+806 
-821 IPNSVST
+821 
-828 ISSYSFIDCG
+828 
-838 SLKEVVIPE
+838 
-847 SVTSIE
+847 
-853 PLAFKNCGSL
+853 
-863 SSVEVKAPRGWYY
+863 
-876 KNGGYKYSISE
+876 
-887 STMSNKT
+887 
-894 LLAQKFVEGNPS
+894 NPS
-906 NYYKD
+906 NWKKYQVYTYNGYDSTLTSVSSSSLSDETKAAELLTETYNYKNDSSISWKSGTYYFFKD

>member
-189 LDKLVGINGIDG
+189 LDKLVGINGI
-201 VSISNS
+201 
-207 AINDKGELIITY
+207 
-219 SNGQICNLGKVVGVD
+219 
-234 GKNGINGINGS
+234 NGINGS

-301 GAQGEKG
+301 GAQ
-308 EKGDAGEQGIQGV
+308 
-321 AGKDGKDGINGTNGV
+321 
-336 DGKDGKDGVGI
+336 
-347 NTVNITEDGK
+347 
-357 LNITLTNGTTLNLG
+357 
-371 TIKGEKGD
+371 
-379 KGDTGVQGEKGD
+379 
-391 KGDTGAKGEK
+391 GEK

-533 LSVTLNNGTVLDLG
+533 LSVTLTNGTVLDLG

>member
-7 KSRNKTLQKVLLAVL
+7 KSPNKTLQKVLLAVL

-44 PTSSKVKNG
+44 PTSSKVENG

-63 GYKGNLND
+63 GYKGSLND

-96 WNKAVANVSNQNKA
+96 WNKAVANVSKQNKS

-170 SVNSDGQL
+170 SVNSEGQL

-264 NSNGELVV
+264 NSNGELIV

-308 EKGDAGEQGIQGV
+308 DKGDTGEQGIQGV

-336 DGKDGKDGVGI
+336 DGKDGVGI

-379 KGDTGVQGEKGD
+379 KGDTGVQGEKGA
-391 KGDTGAKGEK
+391 KGDT
-401 GEKGDA
+401 

-414 VAGKDGKDGIN
+414 VAGKDGKDGVN

-468 NVKGSKGEKGDTGEQ
+468 NVKGSKGDKGEKGDTGEQ
-483 GVQGI
+483 GVQGV

-495 GVNGTNGVDGKDGTN
+495 GINGTNGVDGKDGTN

-533 LSVTLNNGTVLDLG
+533 LSVTLTNGTVLDLG
-547 NIKGADGIGISKSEV
+547 NIKGANGIGISKSEV

-582 IVGSNGV
+582 VVGSNGA

-609 ITLSDNSV
+609 VTLSDNSV

-629 KGDKGDKGA
+629 KGDKGDAGA
-638 RGEKGEKGDKGDTG
+638 QGEKGEKGDKGDTG

-667 TYTDGTKENLGS
+667 TYTDGTKENLGGVTSTENTADKYLVYKILTDDS
-679 VSNAESEYSS
+679 VSVSLKSEYIGDLEGKITIPSEHNGRKVTEIRGFTGCQLSEIELPDTLEIIGPDTFSGCTNLKSITIPKNVYRIQGSAFLNS
-689 GLQYTLNEDN
+689 GLQT
-699 NSYTLSSAGELFNST
+699 A
-714 KVVIPE
+714 K
-720 TYKGKPVTKIGERA
+720 
-734 FYSTQLYGSDSSKGA
+734 
-749 PINELILPSTIKSIA
+749 
-764 LEAFYNCKIEKVVF
+764 F
-778 EGTIEEW
+778 E
-785 CSIQFV
+785 
-791 GASANPLYHP
+791 
-801 DNAKD
+801 
-806 NTKLYIDGELIETLV
+806 
-821 IPNSVST
+821 
-828 ISSYSFIDCG
+828 
-838 SLKEVVIPE
+838 
-847 SVTSIE
+847 
-853 PLAFKNCGSL
+853 
-863 SSVEVKAPRGWYY
+863 
-876 KNGGYKYSISE
+876 
-887 STMSNKT
+887 
-894 LLAQKFVEGNPS
+894 NPS
-906 NYYKD
+906 NWKKYQSYTYNGYDSTLTSVSSSSLSDETKAAELLTETYNYRIGDTNSWKPGTYYFFKH

>member
-96 WNKAVANVSNQNKA
+96 WNKAVANVSNQNKS

-170 SVNSDGQL
+170 SVNSEGQL

-201 VSISNS
+201 
-207 AINDKGELIITY
+207 
-219 SNGQICNLGKVVGVD
+219 
-234 GKNGINGINGS
+234 
-245 DGNNGKNGQ
+245 
-254 DGISVVKSEI
+254 
-264 NSNGELVV
+264 
-272 TYSNSVIDNLGKVV
+272 
-286 GSDGAKGDKGEKGDT
+286 
-301 GAQGEKG
+301 
-308 EKGDAGEQGIQGV
+308 
-321 AGKDGKDGINGTNGV
+321 KDGT
-336 DGKDGKDGVGI
+336 DGKDGVGI

-391 KGDTGAKGEK
+391 KGDTG
-401 GEKGDA
+401 
-407 GEQGIQG
+407 EQGIQG
-414 VAGKDGKDGIN
+414 VAGKDGIN

-468 NVKGSKGEKGDTGEQ
+468 NVKGSKGDKGEKGDTGEQ
-483 GVQGI
+483 GIQG
-488 AGKDGKD
+488 AA
-495 GVNGTNGVDGKDGTN
+495 

-533 LSVTLNNGTVLDLG
+533 LSVTLTNGTVLDLG
-547 NIKGADGIGISKSEV
+547 NIKGANGIGISKSEV

-582 IVGSNGV
+582 VVGSNGA

-609 ITLSDNSV
+609 VTLSDNSV

-638 RGEKGEKGDKGDTG
+638 HGEKGEKGDTG

-838 SLKEVVIPE
+838 SLKEVAIPE

>member
-44 PTSSKVKNG
+44 PASSKVENG

-170 SVNSDGQL
+170 SVNSEGQL

-189 LDKLVGINGIDG
+189 LDELVGINGIDG
-201 VSISNS
+201 
-207 AINDKGELIITY
+207 
-219 SNGQICNLGKVVGVD
+219 
-234 GKNGINGINGS
+234 
-245 DGNNGKNGQ
+245 
-254 DGISVVKSEI
+254 
-264 NSNGELVV
+264 
-272 TYSNSVIDNLGKVV
+272 
-286 GSDGAKGDKGEKGDT
+286 
-301 GAQGEKG
+301 
-308 EKGDAGEQGIQGV
+308 
-321 AGKDGKDGINGTNGV
+321 KDGT
-336 DGKDGKDGVGI
+336 DGKDGVGI

-391 KGDTGAKGEK
+391 KGDTG
-401 GEKGDA
+401 
-407 GEQGIQG
+407 EQGIQG
-414 VAGKDGKDGIN
+414 VAGKDGIN

-483 GVQGI
+483 GIQG
-488 AGKDGKD
+488 ATGKDGA
-495 GVNGTNGVDGKDGTN
+495 N
-510 GKDGTDGQDG
+510 GQDG

-533 LSVTLNNGTVLDLG
+533 LSVTLTNGTVLDLG
-547 NIKGADGIGISKSEV
+547 NIKGTDGIGISKSEV
-562 NASGELVLTYT
+562 NVSGELVLTYT

-582 IVGSNGV
+582 VVGANGA

-609 ITLSDNSV
+609 VTLSDNSV

-629 KGDKGDKGA
+629 KGDKGDAGVQ
-638 RGEKGEKGDKGDTG
+638 GEKGEKGDKGDTG

-657 TELVNGELII
+657 TELINGELII

>member
-44 PTSSKVKNG
+44 PASSKVENG

-170 SVNSDGQL
+170 SVNSEGQL

-286 GSDGAKGDKGEKGDT
+286 GSDGAKGEKGDKGDT
-301 GAQGEKG
+301 GARGEKG

-321 AGKDGKDGINGTNGV
+321 AGKDGKDGINGTNGI
-336 DGKDGKDGVGI
+336 DGKDGTDGKDGVGI

-391 KGDTGAKGEK
+391 KGDTG
-401 GEKGDA
+401 
-407 GEQGIQG
+407 EQGIQG
-414 VAGKDGKDGIN
+414 VAGKDGIN

-483 GVQGI
+483 GIQG
-488 AGKDGKD
+488 ATGKDGA
-495 GVNGTNGVDGKDGTN
+495 N
-510 GKDGTDGQDG
+510 GQDG

-533 LSVTLNNGTVLDLG
+533 LSVTLTNGTVLDLG

-562 NASGELVLTYT
+562 NVSGELVLTYT

-582 IVGSNGV
+582 VVGANGA

-609 ITLSDNSV
+609 VTLSDNSV

-629 KGDKGDKGA
+629 KGDKGDAGVQ
-638 RGEKGEKGDKGDTG
+638 GEKGEKGDKGDTG

-657 TELVNGELII
+657 TELINGELII

>member
-134 VSNVSNSKGKDGT
+134 VRNVSNSKGKDGT

-336 DGKDGKDGVGI
+336 DGKDG
-347 NTVNITEDGK
+347 
-357 LNITLTNGTTLNLG
+357 
-371 TIKGEKGD
+371 
-379 KGDTGVQGEKGD
+379 
-391 KGDTGAKGEK
+391 
-401 GEKGDA
+401 
-407 GEQGIQG
+407 
-414 VAGKDGKDGIN
+414 
-425 GTNGVDGKDG
+425 

-533 LSVTLNNGTVLDLG
+533 LSVTLTNGTVLDLG

>member
-63 GYKGNLND
+63 GYKGDLND

-96 WNKAVANVSNQNKA
+96 WNKAVANVSKQNKS

-134 VSNVSNSKGKDGT
+134 VSNVSNSKGKDG
-147 DGKNG
+147 KNG
-152 TNGKNGAN
+152 TNGKNGKNGAN

-170 SVNSDGQL
+170 SVNSEGQL

-201 VSISNS
+201 
-207 AINDKGELIITY
+207 
-219 SNGQICNLGKVVGVD
+219 
-234 GKNGINGINGS
+234 
-245 DGNNGKNGQ
+245 
-254 DGISVVKSEI
+254 
-264 NSNGELVV
+264 
-272 TYSNSVIDNLGKVV
+272 
-286 GSDGAKGDKGEKGDT
+286 
-301 GAQGEKG
+301 
-308 EKGDAGEQGIQGV
+308 
-321 AGKDGKDGINGTNGV
+321 KDGT
-336 DGKDGKDGVGI
+336 DGKDGVGI
-347 NTVNITEDGK
+347 NTVNITGDGK

-391 KGDTGAKGEK
+391 KGDTG
-401 GEKGDA
+401 
-407 GEQGIQG
+407 EQGIQG

-425 GTNGVDGKDG
+425 GINGTDGVD
-435 TNGKDGVG
+435 GKDGVG
-443 IANVLI
+443 IANILI

-468 NVKGSKGEKGDTGEQ
+468 NVKGSKGDKGEKGDTGEQ
-483 GVQGI
+483 GIQGI

-495 GVNGTNGVDGKDGTN
+495 GINGTNGVDGKDGTN

-533 LSVTLNNGTVLDLG
+533 HSVTLTNGTVLDLG
-547 NIKGADGIGISKSEV
+547 NIKGANGIGISKSEV

-582 IVGSNGV
+582 VVGANGA

-609 ITLSDNSV
+609 VTLSDNSV

-785 CSIQFV
+785 CSIQFI
-791 GASANPLYHP
+791 GISANPLYHP

-828 ISSYSFIDCG
+828 ISSYSFVDCG

-853 PLAFKNCGSL
+853 PHAFKNCGSL

-906 NYYKD
+906 NYYKN

>member
-63 GYKGNLND
+63 GYKGDLND

-96 WNKAVANVSNQNKA
+96 WNKAVANVSKQNKS

-134 VSNVSNSKGKDGT
+134 VSNVSNSKGKDG
-147 DGKNG
+147 KNG
-152 TNGKNGAN
+152 TNGKNGKNGAN

-170 SVNSDGQL
+170 SVNSEGQL

-201 VSISNS
+201 
-207 AINDKGELIITY
+207 
-219 SNGQICNLGKVVGVD
+219 
-234 GKNGINGINGS
+234 
-245 DGNNGKNGQ
+245 
-254 DGISVVKSEI
+254 
-264 NSNGELVV
+264 
-272 TYSNSVIDNLGKVV
+272 
-286 GSDGAKGDKGEKGDT
+286 
-301 GAQGEKG
+301 
-308 EKGDAGEQGIQGV
+308 
-321 AGKDGKDGINGTNGV
+321 KDGT
-336 DGKDGKDGVGI
+336 DGKDGVGI
-347 NTVNITEDGK
+347 NTVNITGDGK

-391 KGDTGAKGEK
+391 KGDTG
-401 GEKGDA
+401 
-407 GEQGIQG
+407 EQGIQG

-425 GTNGVDGKDG
+425 GINGTDGVD
-435 TNGKDGVG
+435 GKDGVG
-443 IANVLI
+443 IANILI

-468 NVKGSKGEKGDTGEQ
+468 NVKGSKGDKGEKGDTGEQ
-483 GVQGI
+483 GIQGI

-495 GVNGTNGVDGKDGTN
+495 GINGTNGVDGKDGTN

-520 VGIANVTVSNEGA
+520 VGI
-533 LSVTLNNGTVLDLG
+533 
-547 NIKGADGIGISKSEV
+547 
-562 NASGELVLTYT
+562 
-573 DGTVKNLGN
+573 
-582 IVGSNGV
+582 
-589 DGQDGVGIKTVTL
+589 KTVTL

-609 ITLSDNSV
+609 VTLSDNSV

-785 CSIQFV
+785 CSIQFI
-791 GASANPLYHP
+791 GISANPLYHP

-828 ISSYSFIDCG
+828 ISSYSFVDCG

-853 PLAFKNCGSL
+853 PHAFKNCGSL

-906 NYYKD
+906 NYYKN

>member
-96 WNKAVANVSNQNKA
+96 WNKAVANVSNQNKS

-170 SVNSDGQL
+170 SVNSEGQL

-189 LDKLVGINGIDG
+189 LDKLVGINGVDG

-207 AINDKGELIITY
+207 SINDKGELIITY

-234 GKNGINGINGS
+234 GINGINGINGS

-286 GSDGAKGDKGEKGDT
+286 GSDGAKGEKGDKGDT

-321 AGKDGKDGINGTNGV
+321 A
-336 DGKDGKDGVGI
+336 
-347 NTVNITEDGK
+347 
-357 LNITLTNGTTLNLG
+357 
-371 TIKGEKGD
+371 
-379 KGDTGVQGEKGD
+379 
-391 KGDTGAKGEK
+391 
-401 GEKGDA
+401 
-407 GEQGIQG
+407 
-414 VAGKDGKDGIN
+414 GKDGIN

-468 NVKGSKGEKGDTGEQ
+468 NVKGSKGDKGEKGDTGEQ
-483 GVQGI
+483 GIQG
-488 AGKDGKD
+488 AA
-495 GVNGTNGVDGKDGTN
+495 

-533 LSVTLNNGTVLDLG
+533 LSVTLTNGTVLDLG

-582 IVGSNGV
+582 VVGANGA

-609 ITLSDNSV
+609 VTLSDNSV

-629 KGDKGDKGA
+629 KGDKGDAGA
-638 RGEKGEKGDKGDTG
+638 QGEKGEKGDKGDTG

-679 VSNAESEYSS
+679 VTSAENTADKYLVYKILTDDSVSVSLKSEYIGDLEGKITIPSEHNGRKVTEIKGFTGCQLSEIELPDTLEIIGPDTFSGCTNLKSITIPKNVYRIQGNAFLNS
-689 GLQYTLNEDN
+689 GLQT
-699 NSYTLSSAGELFNST
+699 A
-714 KVVIPE
+714 K
-720 TYKGKPVTKIGERA
+720 
-734 FYSTQLYGSDSSKGA
+734 
-749 PINELILPSTIKSIA
+749 
-764 LEAFYNCKIEKVVF
+764 F
-778 EGTIEEW
+778 E
-785 CSIQFV
+785 
-791 GASANPLYHP
+791 
-801 DNAKD
+801 
-806 NTKLYIDGELIETLV
+806 
-821 IPNSVST
+821 
-828 ISSYSFIDCG
+828 
-838 SLKEVVIPE
+838 
-847 SVTSIE
+847 
-853 PLAFKNCGSL
+853 
-863 SSVEVKAPRGWYY
+863 
-876 KNGGYKYSISE
+876 
-887 STMSNKT
+887 
-894 LLAQKFVEGNPS
+894 NPS
-906 NYYKD
+906 NWKKYQVYTYNGYDSTLTSVSSSSLSDETKAAELLTETYNYKNDSSISWKSGTYYFFKD

>member
-63 GYKGNLND
+63 GYKGDLND

-96 WNKAVANVSNQNKA
+96 WNKAVANVSKQNKS

-134 VSNVSNSKGKDGT
+134 VSNVSNSKGKDG
-147 DGKNG
+147 KNG
-152 TNGKNGAN
+152 TNGKNGKNGAN
-160 GKDGRSITLA
+160 GKDGRSIKLA
-170 SVNSDGQL
+170 SVNSEGQL

-201 VSISNS
+201 
-207 AINDKGELIITY
+207 
-219 SNGQICNLGKVVGVD
+219 
-234 GKNGINGINGS
+234 
-245 DGNNGKNGQ
+245 
-254 DGISVVKSEI
+254 
-264 NSNGELVV
+264 
-272 TYSNSVIDNLGKVV
+272 
-286 GSDGAKGDKGEKGDT
+286 
-301 GAQGEKG
+301 
-308 EKGDAGEQGIQGV
+308 
-321 AGKDGKDGINGTNGV
+321 KDGT
-336 DGKDGKDGVGI
+336 DGKDGVGI
-347 NTVNITEDGK
+347 NTVNITGDGK

-391 KGDTGAKGEK
+391 KGDTG
-401 GEKGDA
+401 
-407 GEQGIQG
+407 EQGIQG

-425 GTNGVDGKDG
+425 GINGTDGVD
-435 TNGKDGVG
+435 GKDGVG
-443 IANVLI
+443 IANILI

-468 NVKGSKGEKGDTGEQ
+468 NVKGSKGDKGEKGDTGEQ
-483 GVQGI
+483 GIQGI

-495 GVNGTNGVDGKDGTN
+495 GINGTNGVDGKDGTN

-533 LSVTLNNGTVLDLG
+533 LSVTLTNGTVLDLG
-547 NIKGADGIGISKSEV
+547 NIKGANGIGISKSEV

-582 IVGSNGV
+582 VVGANGA

-609 ITLSDNSV
+609 VTLSDNSV

-785 CSIQFV
+785 CSIQFI
-791 GASANPLYHP
+791 GISANPLYHP

-828 ISSYSFIDCG
+828 ISSYSFVDCG

-853 PLAFKNCGSL
+853 PHAFKNCGSL

-906 NYYKD
+906 NYYKN